1 MIDHLLC
8 GLPMMTRIDLVEPV
22 SKLTDRLQT
31 LFQSSPMTIH
41 INTVSQSAHYQSI
54 RANLFQVANKRA
66 AEVLPIVCNLSCAYH
81 TDNVLRVEIGRTAIV
96 EQDRSVVA
104 VLESLRI
111 VLVVQAQTANFALS
125 AELKFLFGSLQII
138 AKSPIPSRNLGEA
151 DGRTCLRSLRFS

>member
-1 MIDHLLC
+1 
-8 GLPMMTRIDLVEPV
+8 
-22 SKLTDRLQT
+22 
-31 LFQSSPMTIH
+31 MTIH

-66 AEVLPIVCNLSCAYH
+66 AEVLSIVRNLSRAYH
-81 TDNVLRVEIGRTAIV
+81 TDNVLRVEIGRAAKV

-138 AKSPIPSRNLGEA
+138 AKIAHSIEKFG
-151 DGRTCLRSLRFS
+151 